1 MEEEHVFQI
10 VRAICQILSLPAW
23 GMSIVGKDNWFDEGI
38 GDTKF
43 KDEGLGEVRR

>member
-23 GMSIVGKDNWFDEGI
+23 GTSIGKDKWFDEGV

-43 KDEGLGEVRR
+43 KDEGVGEVRR